1 MSAAPQ
7 RFDLVVIGA
16 GPAGETVASRL
27 ADGGCKT
34 ALIERELIGGECA
47 YWACIPSKT
56 LLRPGEVRGEAER
69 AAGVSRPSLDFTELA
84 AYRDFMVRDHDDTRE
99 AKAYEEQG
107 VTVFRG
113 EGRLAGPGRVE
124 VGHELLEAQRIVI
137 ATGAVPVIPEIPG
150 LADAGH
156 WTSREVTAMREVPRS
171 ACVLGGGPVG
181 IELAQLLRRFGAD
194 VHMIEQQPRLL
205 AREDERVGELLAEAL
220 RSDGVHL
227 ALGVEVASVEAREGQ
242 RIVRYG
248 EHAVRCDELVVAT
261 SRRPRVDGLGLESV
275 GIEPDPDHGGIAV
288 DARCRAADG
297 IWAVGDVT
305 GVMPFSHVAMY
316 QGRIVVADVSGGGDG
331 EGKVWADYAAIPRT
345 VFCDPEV
352 AAVGVTAREAP
363 DAACA
368 RIELKDEITRPW
380 TYETDARG
388 ELQVLADRD
397 RGVLIG
403 AWAVAPLASEWIH
416 YAALAIKAQLPIA
429 LLRDTVA
436 QFPTYTEA
444 FLKAIDKLEL

>member
-1 MSAAPQ
+1 MSAAAAQ

-27 ADGGCKT
+27 ADRGYRI

-56 LLRPGEVRGEAER
+56 LLRPGEVRAEAER
-69 AAGVSRPSLDFTELA
+69 AAGASRPTLDFAELA

-99 AKAYEEQG
+99 AKAYAEQG
-107 VTVFRG
+107 VSVFRG
-113 EGRLAGPGRVE
+113 EGRLAGEGRVE
-124 VGHELLEAQRIVI
+124 VGDDLLRTERIVI
-137 ATGAVPVIPEIPG
+137 ATGSEPAIPEIPG
-150 LADAGH
+150 LASY
-156 WTSREVTAMREVPRS
+156 WTNREVTAMREVPRS

-181 IELAQLLRRFGAD
+181 IELTQLMRRFGAE
-194 VHMIEQQPRLL
+194 VHLIEARPRLL

-220 RSDGVHL
+220 RADGVHL
-227 ALGVEVASVEAREGQ
+227 ALGAEVSSVEERDGQ
-242 RIVRYG
+242 RIVNLG
-248 EHAVRCDELVVAT
+248 AHTVRCDEVVVAT
-261 SRRPRVDGLGLESV
+261 SRRPRVDGLGLETV
-275 GIEPDPDHGGIAV
+275 GLEPDPEHGGIAV
-288 DARCRAADG
+288 DERCRAADG
-297 IWAVGDVT
+297 VWAIGDVT
-305 GVMPFSHVAMY
+305 GVLPFSHVAMY
-316 QGRIVVADVSGGGDG
+316 QGRIVVADILG
-331 EGKVWADYAAIPRT
+331 EPARADYAAVPRT

-352 AAVGVTAREAP
+352 AAVGVTAEQAP
-363 DAACA
+363 DAVCA

-388 ELQVLADRD
+388 ELQVIVDR
-397 RGVLIG
+397 RRRVLIG

-416 YAALAIKAQLPIA
+416 YAALAIKAQLPIS

-444 FLKAIDKLEL
+444 FLKALEQLEL

>member
-1 MSAAPQ
+1 MPDQS
-7 RFDLVVIGA
+7 FDLVVIGA

-27 ADGGCKT
+27 AGSGLGT
-34 ALIERELIGGECA
+34 ALVERELIGGECA

-69 AAGVSRPSLDFTELA
+69 AAGASRPTLDFSELA
-84 AYRDFMVRDHDDTRE
+84 SYRDFMVRDHDDTDE
-99 AKAYEEQG
+99 AKSYEQQG
-107 VTVFRG
+107 VKVFRG
-113 EGRLAGPGRVE
+113 EGRLAGPGRVR
-124 VGHELLEAQRIVI
+124 VGDVELSAERIVI
-137 ATGAVPVIPEIPG
+137 ATGSEPVIPEIPG
-150 LADAGH
+150 LAGAGY
-156 WTSREVTAMREVPRS
+156 WTNREVTAMREIPNS

-181 IELAQLLRRFGAD
+181 IELAQLLRRQGAD
-194 VHMIEQQPRLL
+194 VHLIEQQPRLL

-220 RSDGVHL
+220 RDDGIHL
-227 ALGVEVASVEAREGQ
+227 ALGAEVASVEARDGQ
-242 RIVRYG
+242 RIVEYG
-248 EHAVRCDELVVAT
+248 EHSVRCDELVVAT
-261 SRRPRVDGLGLESV
+261 SRRPRVGDLGLDSV
-275 GIEPDPDHGGIAV
+275 GIEPDPDHGGISV
-288 DARCRAADG
+288 DERCRAADG

-316 QGRIVVADVSGGGDG
+316 QGRIVVADISG
-331 EGKVWADYAAIPRT
+331 EPARADYAAVPRT

-352 AAVGVTAREAP
+352 AAVGRTRQQAP

-368 RIELKDEITRPW
+368 RIQLKDEISRPW

-388 ELQVLADRD
+388 ELQILADRD

-416 YAALAIKAQLPIA
+416 YAALAIKAEVSIA
-429 LLRDTVA
+429 LLKDTVA

-444 FLKAIDKLEL
+444 FLKAIDKLDL

>member
-1 MSAAPQ
+1 MSAAAQ

-27 ADGGCKT
+27 ADRGHKT
-34 ALIERELIGGECA
+34 ALIERELLGGECA

-56 LLRPGEVRGEAER
+56 LLRPGEVRAEAER
-69 AAGVSRPSLDFTELA
+69 AAGASRPSLDFAELA

-99 AKAYEEQG
+99 AKAYAEQG
-107 VTVFRG
+107 VSVFRG

-124 VGHELLEAQRIVI
+124 VGDDLLETERIVI
-137 ATGAVPVIPEIPG
+137 ATGSEPVIPEIPG
-150 LADAGH
+150 LAHARY
-156 WTSREVTAMREVPRS
+156 WTNREVTAMRQVPRS

-181 IELAQLLRRFGAD
+181 VEIAQLLRRFGAE
-194 VHMIEQQPRLL
+194 VYVIEQQPRLL

-220 RSDGVHL
+220 RSDGIHL
-227 ALGVEVASVEAREGQ
+227 ALGAEASSVQERDGQ
-242 RIVRYG
+242 RIVQHG
-248 EHAVRCDELVVAT
+248 EHTVRCDELVVAT
-261 SRRPRVDGLGLESV
+261 SRRPRVDGLALESV
-275 GIEPDPDHGGIAV
+275 GIELDPEHGGIVV
-288 DARCRAADG
+288 DERCRAANG
-297 IWAVGDVT
+297 VWAIGDVT
-305 GVMPFSHVAMY
+305 GLMPFSHVAMY
-316 QGRIVVADVSGGGDG
+316 QGRIVVADILG
-331 EGKVWADYAAIPRT
+331 EPVRADYAAVPRT

-352 AAVGVTAREAP
+352 AAVGVSADGTH

-368 RIELKDEITRPW
+368 RIELKDEISRPW

-388 ELQVLADRD
+388 ELQVIADRE

-416 YAALAIKAQLPIA
+416 YAALAIKAQIPISV
-429 LLRDTVA
+429 LRDTVA

-444 FLKAIDKLEL
+444 FLKAIERLDL